1 VKYILKL
8 IYQEFDCPECGQ
20 IRWLKIKNICV
31 DCRDKQI
38 LNEISQIRKV
48 NNILNREVYV

>member
-1 VKYILKL
+1 MKIVFKQFK
-8 IYQEFDCPECGQ
+8 CPECGQ

-38 LNEISQIRKV
+38 LNEVSQIRKV
-48 NNILNREVYV
+48 NNIFNREVYV

>member
-8 IYQEFDCPECGQ
+8 IYQEFYCPECGNM
-20 IRWLKIKNICV
+20 RWLKIKNICV

-48 NNILNREVYV
+48 NNIINREVYV

>member
-1 VKYILKL
+1 MKIIFK
-8 IYQEFDCPECGQ
+8 EFYCPECGQ

-38 LNEISQIRKV
+38 LNEISQIRKID
-48 NNILNREVYV
+48 NIFNREVYV

>member
-1 VKYILKL
+1 MKYVLKL
-8 IYQEFDCPECGQ
+8 IYQEFYCPECGQ
-20 IRWLKIKNICV
+20 SKWLKIKNICV

-48 NNILNREVYV
+48 NNIFNREVYV